1 MQQTAERERMAYNPY
16 HMKAMILFS
25 LIICIALPSSTSSFV
40 CENFT
45 DCISLLKFKEG
56 ITSDPDGHLQTWNTS
71 TSSSLCN
78 WTGITCHP
86 QLQNR
91 VIALQLINMGLQG
104 QVSPYISNLS
114 FLTTLSLH
122 DNSFYGNIPTTLG
135 ELSQLK
141 HVDMSRNQLKGNI
154 PDELFQLKNLT
165 HLALAVNR
173 LTGILPDSL
182 SNLTEL
188 TDLVLANNYFNGNIP
203 EGLGALTKLEIMY
216 FHANDFQ
223 GTIPASISNCT
234 ALREISLLENLL
246 TGDIPSELGAKL
258 YNLEKLYLLN
268 NQLTGRIPVTL
279 SNLSHLTLLDLS
291 LNKLSGEVP
300 LELGKLQKLEILYL
314 HSNDLVSN
322 SNNSF
327 LMAFSNCSFL
337 QKLHLGSCLLAESL
351 PTSIGRLSK
360 DLYYFN
366 ILNNRMTGNIPEG
379 IGNLSGLVSLYLWG
393 NQFSGT
399 IPVTVGKLGQLQRLY
414 LNQNKLM
421 GPIPDDMGQMTNLGL
436 LDLGA
441 NMISGSIPLSL
452 GRLTQLRYLYL
463 SHNLL
468 SGIIP
473 TELVQSSNL
482 MLLDLSFNNLNGYLP
497 TEIGLFRNLALSL
510 NLSNNKLEGKLPE
523 SIGNLASV
531 QAIDLSANNFSGVIP
546 SSIGGSISL
555 QYLNLSNNVLEGTI
569 PDTLK
574 KIAYLEVL
582 DLSYNKLTGKVPSW
596 IDDNQM
602 LKNLNLSYNR
612 LTGEVPIAGKFD
624 HLRRSSLMGNAGL
637 CGGSQILGLPPCE
650 VTKRKHKTRKWVY
663 YVLAISLS
671 CMLLLIMLI
680 AISVRHRFFKN
691 ETKEQLM
698 VPLGHR
704 GTHTLTQREL
714 EIATDGFDKANL
726 LGRGSFGSVYKAI
739 IDEGKTIVA
748 VKVLQECSQSYRN
761 LKREC
766 QILSEI
772 RHRNLVK
779 MVGVSWNSKFKAIV
793 LEFMGNGNLE
803 QHLHPSGSEEGRC
816 KLTLMERLQI
826 AIDVAHGLEYLHE
839 GCSSQIVHCDL
850 KPQNVLLDDDM
861 VAHVADFGIAKLTLH
876 HNPKGDYNSTTNF
889 LRGTVGYIPPEYAQ
903 GIEVSA
909 SGDVY
914 SFGVIMLEMITGKK
928 PTNQMFSDGIDL
940 RKWVRSA
947 FPDRILDVV
956 DMSLKQEANETDGSG
971 ALSKHQLCCIDMLK
985 EGMMCTEENPQKRPS
1000 ISLVAQRL
1008 KNFQKG
1014 MGLAELCNQ
1023 KIFHNPIGDLMEQPL
1038 IG

>member
-1 MQQTAERERMAYNPY
+1 MAYNSY
-16 HMKAMILFS
+16 HMKAMTVFS
-25 LIICIALPSSTSSFV
+25 LIMCIALPSSTSSFV

-114 FLTTLSLH
+114 FLTTLSLQE
-122 DNSFYGNIPTTLG
+122 NSFYGNIPTTLG

-141 HVDMSRNQLKGNI
+141 HVNMSINQLKGNI

-165 HLALAVNR
+165 YLALAVNG

-188 TDLVLANNYFNGNIP
+188 TDLVLAVNYFNGKIP
-203 EGLGALTKLEIMY
+203 EGLGALTKLEIMN
-216 FHANDFQ
+216 FHTNDFQ

-234 ALREISLLENLL
+234 ALREIALLENLL

-258 YNLEKLYLLN
+258 YNLEKLYFLN

-327 LMAFSNCSFL
+327 LMALSNCSFL

-366 ILNNRMTGNIPEG
+366 IRNNRMTGNIPEG

-399 IPVTVGKLGQLQRLY
+399 IPVTVGRLGQLQRLY

-497 TEIGLFRNLALSL
+497 TEIGLLRNLTLSL
-510 NLSNNKLEGKLPE
+510 ILSINKLEGKLPE

-531 QAIDLSANNFSGVIP
+531 LAIDL
-546 SSIGGSISL
+546 
-555 QYLNLSNNVLEGTI
+555 
-569 PDTLK
+569 
-574 KIAYLEVL
+574 
-582 DLSYNKLTGKVPSW
+582 
-596 IDDNQM
+596 
-602 LKNLNLSYNR
+602 
-612 LTGEVPIAGKFD
+612 
-624 HLRRSSLMGNAGL
+624 RSSLMGNAGL

-650 VTKRKHKTRKWVY
+650 VAKRKHKTRKWVY

-714 EIATDGFDKANL
+714 EIATDGFDEANL

-739 IDEGKTIVA
+739 IDEGKTVVA
-748 VKVLQECSQSYRN
+748 VKVLQECSQSHRN

-779 MVGVSWNSKFKAIV
+779 M
-793 LEFMGNGNLE
+793 
-803 QHLHPSGSEEGRC
+803 
-816 KLTLMERLQI
+816 I
-826 AIDVAHGLEYLHE
+826 ADA
-839 GCSSQIVHCDL
+839 
-850 KPQNVLLDDDM
+850 
-861 VAHVADFGIAKLTLH
+861 AAK
-876 HNPKGDYNSTTNF
+876 
-889 LRGTVGYIPPEYAQ
+889 
-903 GIEVSA
+903 
-909 SGDVY
+909 
-914 SFGVIMLEMITGKK
+914 
-928 PTNQMFSDGIDL
+928 
-940 RKWVRSA
+940 
-947 FPDRILDVV
+947 
-956 DMSLKQEANETDGSG
+956 
-971 ALSKHQLCCIDMLK
+971 C
-985 EGMMCTEENPQKRPS
+985 
-1000 ISLVAQRL
+1000 
-1008 KNFQKG
+1008 
-1014 MGLAELCNQ
+1014 
-1023 KIFHNPIGDLMEQPL
+1023 
-1038 IG
+1038 

>member
-1 MQQTAERERMAYNPY
+1 MAHNPY
-16 HMKAMILFS
+16 HMKAMRVFS

-104 QVSPYISNLS
+104 QE
-114 FLTTLSLH
+114 
-122 DNSFYGNIPTTLG
+122 NSFYGNIPTTLG

-141 HVDMSRNQLKGNI
+141 HVNMSINQLKGNI

-165 HLALAVNR
+165 YLALAVNR

-188 TDLVLANNYFNGNIP
+188 TDLVLAVNYFNGKIP
-203 EGLGALTKLEIMY
+203 EGLGALTKLEI
-216 FHANDFQ
+216 
-223 GTIPASISNCT
+223 I
-234 ALREISLLENLL
+234 
-246 TGDIPSELGAKL
+246 
-258 YNLEKLYLLN
+258 
-268 NQLTGRIPVTL
+268 
-279 SNLSHLTLLDLS
+279 
-291 LNKLSGEVP
+291 
-300 LELGKLQKLEILYL
+300 
-314 HSNDLVSN
+314 
-322 SNNSF
+322 
-327 LMAFSNCSFL
+327 
-337 QKLHLGSCLLAESL
+337 
-351 PTSIGRLSK
+351 
-360 DLYYFN
+360 
-366 ILNNRMTGNIPEG
+366 
-379 IGNLSGLVSLYLWG
+379 
-393 NQFSGT
+393 
-399 IPVTVGKLGQLQRLY
+399 
-414 LNQNKLM
+414 
-421 GPIPDDMGQMTNLGL
+421 
-436 LDLGA
+436 
-441 NMISGSIPLSL
+441 
-452 GRLTQLRYLYL
+452 
-463 SHNLL
+463 
-468 SGIIP
+468 
-473 TELVQSSNL
+473 
-482 MLLDLSFNNLNGYLP
+482 
-497 TEIGLFRNLALSL
+497 
-510 NLSNNKLEGKLPE
+510 
-523 SIGNLASV
+523 
-531 QAIDLSANNFSGVIP
+531 
-546 SSIGGSISL
+546 
-555 QYLNLSNNVLEGTI
+555 
-569 PDTLK
+569 
-574 KIAYLEVL
+574 
-582 DLSYNKLTGKVPSW
+582 
-596 IDDNQM
+596 
-602 LKNLNLSYNR
+602 

-624 HLRRSSLMGNAGL
+624 HLRRSSLMGNTGL

-650 VTKRKHKTRKWVY
+650 VAKRKHKTRKWVY

-704 GTHTLTQREL
+704 GTHTLAQREL
-714 EIATDGFDKANL
+714 EIATDGFDEANL

-739 IDEGKTIVA
+739 IDEGKTVVA

-803 QHLHPSGSEEGRC
+803 QHLHPSGSEEGGC

-861 VAHVADFGIAKLTLH
+861 VAHVADFGIAKLILD

-889 LRGTVGYIPPEYAQ
+889 LRGTVG
-903 GIEVSA
+903 
-909 SGDVY
+909 
-914 SFGVIMLEMITGKK
+914 
-928 PTNQMFSDGIDL
+928 
-940 RKWVRSA
+940 
-947 FPDRILDVV
+947 
-956 DMSLKQEANETDGSG
+956 
-971 ALSKHQLCCIDMLK
+971 
-985 EGMMCTEENPQKRPS
+985 
-1000 ISLVAQRL
+1000 LVA
-1008 KNFQKG
+1008 
-1014 MGLAELCNQ
+1014 LAVALFGEP
-1023 KIFHNPIGDLMEQPL
+1023 F
-1038 IG
+1038 

>member
-1 MQQTAERERMAYNPY
+1 MET
-16 HMKAMILFS
+16 
-25 LIICIALPSSTSSFV
+25 
-40 CENFT
+40 
-45 DCISLLKFKEG
+45 
-56 ITSDPDGHLQTWNTS
+56 
-71 TSSSLCN
+71 
-78 WTGITCHP
+78 
-86 QLQNR
+86 
-91 VIALQLINMGLQG
+91 
-104 QVSPYISNLS
+104 
-114 FLTTLSLH
+114 
-122 DNSFYGNIPTTLG
+122 
-135 ELSQLK
+135 SQLLWD
-141 HVDMSRNQLKGNI
+141 VNMSLNQLKGNI

-165 HLALAVNR
+165 YLALAVNG

-188 TDLVLANNYFNGNIP
+188 TDLVLAVNYFNGKIP
-203 EGLGALTKLEIMY
+203 EGLGALTKLEIMN
-216 FHANDFQ
+216 FHTNDFQ

-234 ALREISLLENLL
+234 ALREIALSENLL

-258 YNLEKLYLLN
+258 YNLEKLYLLD

-379 IGNLSGLVSLYLWG
+379 IGNLSGLVSLY
-393 NQFSGT
+393 
-399 IPVTVGKLGQLQRLY
+399 
-414 LNQNKLM
+414 
-421 GPIPDDMGQMTNLGL
+421 
-436 LDLGA
+436 
-441 NMISGSIPLSL
+441 
-452 GRLTQLRYLYL
+452 
-463 SHNLL
+463 
-468 SGIIP
+468 
-473 TELVQSSNL
+473 
-482 MLLDLSFNNLNGYLP
+482 
-497 TEIGLFRNLALSL
+497 
-510 NLSNNKLEGKLPE
+510 
-523 SIGNLASV
+523 
-531 QAIDLSANNFSGVIP
+531 
-546 SSIGGSISL
+546 
-555 QYLNLSNNVLEGTI
+555 LEGTI

-739 IDEGKTIVA
+739 IDEGKTVVA

-861 VAHVADFGIAKLTLH
+861 VAHVADFGIAKLILD

-940 RKWVRSA
+940 RKWVWSA

-956 DMSLKQEANETDGSG
+956 DISLKQEANETDGSG
-971 ALSKHQLCCIDMLK
+971 ALILGVVPNCS
-985 EGMMCTEENPQKRPS
+985 P
-1000 ISLVAQRL
+1000 
-1008 KNFQKG
+1008 
-1014 MGLAELCNQ
+1014 AELKAAFRTRVKQYHPDVRKDGELSDTMIRHVIQAYQILSKYTKTEIIERECLDPFDEPECEAFDIFINEVLCVGKGCPYSCVERAPHAFRFASSTGTAHATSQGHGEDYHVQLAVGQCPRSCIHYVTPSQRVVLEELLHSILDMPYDTSAEADLLYSLIVKAKFENNRYQ
-1023 KIFHNPIGDLMEQPL
+1023 KPKKQPKVSTDRVDWF
-1038 IG
+1038 